1 MNELK
6 DNTVNNMEEHLL
18 LLLPVQQL
26 LTPAQIVNKMDI
38 QTSPFIT
45 ACSPLPSPL
54 HVNNPG
60 MQW

>member
-1 MNELK
+1 M
-6 DNTVNNMEEHLL
+6 NNMEEHLL

-54 HVNNPG
+54 DVNNPG